1 MKAAVHLLCG
11 KVCSGK
17 SHYAKSLAAE
27 LGAITL
33 SMDELMLS
41 LFDERLGANHDLVAA
56 RSKAYLFRLAA
67 RLSAL
72 GLPVVLDFGLW
83 TRADRQ
89 EARDY
94 FACLS
99 IPTKLY
105 YLYADE
111 AVRKARVLQRNQQVR
126 QGLDQSYTIDED
138 MDLAFSARFEPPAP
152 EENALLVRTD

>member
-56 RSKAYLFRLAA
+56 RSKAYLVPPGRPAERSGPA
-67 RLSAL
+67 RGA
-72 GLPVVLDFGLW
+72 GLRSLDPG
-83 TRADRQ
+83 
-89 EARDY
+89 
-94 FACLS
+94 
-99 IPTKLY
+99 
-105 YLYADE
+105 
-111 AVRKARVLQRNQQVR
+111 
-126 QGLDQSYTIDED
+126 
-138 MDLAFSARFEPPAP
+138 
-152 EENALLVRTD
+152 